1 MTNSLEALIASM
13 KAAAKTLNGA
23 YPEAINKPPKT
34 LLIDYINATNP
45 DNVLSLIA
53 ALEQAQ
59 RANAAQDDHINQQ
72 AARIESLE
80 KKNGELGQAYYDRL
94 RKIAELEARQLSVK
108 LPHERFKYHESDYD
122 DGHTAGWNGYR
133 LEAIKAIRAA
143 GGTVEGSE

>member
-23 YPEAINKPPKT
+23 YPEAINKPPKA

-53 ALEQAQ
+53 ALEQA
-59 RANAAQDDHINQQ
+59 RKENQKQ
-72 AARIESLE
+72 IETIASVTE
-80 KKNGELGQAYYDRL
+80 RS
-94 RKIAELEARQLSVK
+94 RIAELVARELSVK
-108 LPHERFKYHESDYD
+108 LPDFTLYQCDDCGGVVVDEHETSCHCCGDK
-122 DGHTAGWNGYR
+122 GTWTT
-133 LEAIKAIRAA
+133 IPVVRAA